1 MSTIGWIA
9 LFAILIALNIY
20 LQDRNSKQP
29 VKTITDVEEAIKE
42 YLGFAK
48 ENSNSNQLREKA
60 TTLEKRLG
68 LCKQLITIQSL
79 HEQNPMLLVALG
91 IDRYRT
97 LGENTE
103 FKAPN
108 WNYWNTDILKEK
120 DIILIYENIIKAGDV
135 LLSRINNEEIKP
147 SYMLLFS
154 KDSIALSRIIKYSSD
169 DLFGDTKKVFKKGL
183 SGEYEDLLR
192 FSIEQDSY
200 KIETFHPGEWTIELV
215 DCFNLFSK
223 NFNTWNNKM
232 EKINNW
238 VDIQKFSPDK
248 K

>member
-29 VKTITDVEEAIKE
+29 LKTLTDIEEAIKE

-48 ENSNSNQLREKA
+48 ENSNSSQLREKA
-60 TTLEKRLG
+60 TTLEKRLN
-68 LCKQLITIQSL
+68 LCKQLITIKSYLQ
-79 HEQNPMLLVALG
+79 EDPKLLMIWG

-103 FKAPN
+103 LKAPS
-108 WNYWNTDILKEK
+108 WNYWDTGIVEEK
-120 DIILIYENIIKAGDV
+120 GIILIYENIVNAGDV
-135 LLSRINNEEIKP
+135 LLSRINQEGVAP
-147 SYMLLFS
+147 SYILTLGEDFIGLM
-154 KDSIALSRIIKYSSD
+154 RIVKYSKK
-169 DLFGDTKKVFKKGL
+169 DLFGDFEKVLKVGL

-215 DCFNLFSK
+215 KCFNFFSRRSDM
-223 NFNTWNNKM
+223 WNS
-232 EKINNW
+232 KIKEFSNA
-238 VDIQKFSPDK
+238 VDAQKFSPDEK
-248 K
+248 